1 MYYLTQHRL
10 PRQPIVGSEEPIP
23 LSRTDR
29 IVAAMRRGMR
39 AISGVFSESSHGET
53 EYEAVNDEDVH
64 EHVASRS

>member
-1 MYYLTQHRL
+1 M
-10 PRQPIVGSEEPIP
+10 VGSEEPIP

-29 IVAAMRRGMR
+29 IVAAMRRGVR
-39 AISGVFSESSHGET
+39 AIGSMFSKSSHSET